1 LTPRLPLR
9 TLAVFAALALVVA
22 GPALLQDINQAW
34 DHGPSRT
41 FGSTVADKWWSKG
54 QGWHLTL
61 KGAPEL
67 PTANNTMDVSVSVG
81 EYNAAPGDSVF
92 VVVKPGF
99 FHRSWI
105 VSYRMQTAQD
115 RVQELQERH
124 HSLNGPTQKK
134 IQP

>member
-1 LTPRLPLR
+1 LTPRLLLR
-9 TLAVFAALALVVA
+9 TLAFFAALALVAA
-22 GPALLQDINQAW
+22 GPALLQRMNRVW

-41 FGSTVADKWWSKG
+41 FASTVADKWWSKG

-92 VVVKPGF
+92 VVVKPGV
-99 FHRSWI
+99 FHRPWV
-105 VSYRMQTAQD
+105 VSYRVQTAQD
-115 RVQELQERH
+115 RVGELLERH
-124 HSLNGPTQKK
+124 HGPTQKK